1 MDFIER
7 LNDKINAIPAMPIQS
22 RLGYL
27 DTVESLALYPL
38 PGSTVL
44 QEYMDGVSDQRLNY
58 EIAMK
63 SRSQQKI
70 TEVLWK
76 VQKELSNLNSL
87 ASSDGSFEFKDITIT
102 NMPYINQLDDQG
114 WFVFLL
120 DLQANITVY
129 ENEEENVNG

>member
-7 LNDKINAIPAMPIQS
+7 LNEHINQIPDMPIQS

-27 DTVESLALYPL
+27 DAVESLVVYPL
-38 PGSTVL
+38 PGSTIL

-63 SRSQQKI
+63 SKSQHKI
-70 TEVLWK
+70 SEVLWK
-76 VQKELSNLNSL
+76 IQRELSNLNNL
-87 ASSDGSFEFKDITIT
+87 TSSDGSFEFKDITIT
-102 NMPYINQLDDQG
+102 NMPYINQIDNQG
-114 WFVFLL
+114 LFVFLL

-129 ENEEENVNG
+129 ENEEETSNG

>member
-27 DTVESLALYPL
+27 DAVESLALYPL

-44 QEYMDGVSDQRLNY
+44 HEYMDGVSDQRLNY

-70 TEVLWK
+70 SEVLWE
-76 VQKELSNLNSL
+76 VQKELSDLNSL

-120 DLQANITVY
+120 NLQADVTVY
-129 ENEEENVNG
+129 ENKEENING

>member
-7 LNDKINAIPAMPIQS
+7 LNEKINAIPAMPIQS

-27 DTVESLALYPL
+27 DAAESLVLYPL
-38 PGSTVL
+38 PGSTVV
-44 QEYMDGVSDQRLNY
+44 QEYMDGISDQRLNY

-70 TEVLWK
+70 SEVLWL
-76 VQKELSNLNSL
+76 VQKETSNMKSIQ
-87 ASSDGSFEFKDITIT
+87 SSNGSFEFNDITIT

-129 ENEEENVNG
+129 ENEEENSNG